1 MIGQY
6 WYHGLVRKYVAV
18 FGTIFNDINIQ
29 RRNSSGNVIETLKVP
44 LAYGP
49 KQKFLTRISGDERL
63 DKKVGMVL
71 PRMGFDLTSM
81 SYSPERMLH
90 PLHNRTQKYKG
101 QTGVVKSPVPYD
113 FAFALNIFVKNADD
127 GTQIIEQ
134 ILPFFQPDFTVTINA
149 LPTMGIK
156 IDLPIVLGGVN
167 VEDSYEGDFLSR
179 RALIWTL
186 DFTIKGYLYPNI
198 KGKGFGDGSDD
209 VSTKLIRTSIINFH
223 VIPHTSVSASID
235 PEYIVLES
243 DNAFAMQRDYLVN
256 EEDSTKIMTEAVRG
270 DRNKALV
277 KSRVMQTVG
286 NVDPSEGGF
295 EITETRDFFAEGIE
309 FDPATG
315 LDTRAPGVDIQ
326 ALGNKNL

>member
-1 MIGQY
+1 MLGQY

-18 FGTIFNDINIQ
+18 FGTIFNDISIQ
-29 RRNSSGNVIETLKVP
+29 RKNSSGNVTETIKVP

-49 KQKFLTRISGDERL
+49 KQKFLVRISADERL
-63 DKKVGMVL
+63 DKKVGMQL

-90 PLHNRTQKYKG
+90 PLHNRTSRFKG
-101 QTGVVKSPVPYD
+101 ETGVVKSPVPYD

-186 DFTIKGYLYPNI
+186 DFTVKGYLYPNI
-198 KGKGFGDGSDD
+198 KGKGFGDGSDS

-223 VIPHTSVSASID
+223 VIPHTTVEVAAVQ
-235 PEYIVLES
+235 EYIVLES
-243 DNAFAMQRDYLVN
+243 DNVFDAQRDYLIN
-256 EEDSTKIMTEAVRG
+256 EDGTKFLSEATRG
-270 DRNKALV
+270 DRNRALV
-277 KSRVMQTVG
+277 KSRIMQTVG
-286 NVDPSEGGF
+286 DVDPSEGGYDV
-295 EITETRDFFAEGIE
+295 TETRDFFAEGIE

-315 LDTRAPGVDIQ
+315 LDTRAPGLDIQ

>member
-18 FGTIFNDINIQ
+18 FGTLFNDIHVQ
-29 RRNSSGNVIETLKVP
+29 RRNSSGNVTETIKVP

-49 KQKFLTRISGDERL
+49 KQKFLTRISGDANL
-63 DKKVGMVL
+63 DKKVGMQL
-71 PRMGFDLTSM
+71 PRMGFDMTSM
-81 SYSPERMLH
+81 AYSPERMLH
-90 PLHNRTQKYKG
+90 PLHNRTSKYKG
-101 QTGVVKSPVPYD
+101 ETGVVKSPVPYD

-186 DFTIKGYLYPNI
+186 DFTVKGYLYPNI

-209 VSTKLIRTSIINFH
+209 LSTKLIRTSIVNFH
-223 VIPHTSVSASID
+223 VIPHVTIPGDID
-235 PEYIVLES
+235 SEYIVLES
-243 DNAFAMQRDYLVN
+243 DNVFASQRSYFIN
-256 EEDSTKIMTEAVRG
+256 ESDGSKFMTEAVRT

-277 KSRVMQTVG
+277 KSRITTTVG
-286 NVDPSEGGF
+286 NVDESSESI
-295 EITETRDFFAEGIE
+295 EPTETRAFYAEGVE
-309 FDPATG
+309 FDPSTG
-315 LDTRAPGVDIQ
+315 LDSSPSLDVQ
-326 ALGNKNL
+326 SLGNKNL

>member
-1 MIGQY
+1 MLGQY

-18 FGTIFNDINIQ
+18 FGTIFNDISIQ
-29 RRNSSGNVIETLKVP
+29 RKNSSGNVTETIKVP

-49 KQKFLTRISGDERL
+49 KQKFLVRISADERL
-63 DKKVGMVL
+63 DKKVGMQL

-90 PLHNRTQKYKG
+90 PLHNRTSRFKG
-101 QTGVVKSPVPYD
+101 ETGVVKSPVPYD

-186 DFTIKGYLYPNI
+186 DFTVKGYLYPNI
-198 KGKGFGDGSDD
+198 KGAGFGDGSDNE
-209 VSTKLIRTSIINFH
+209 STKLIQTSIVNFH
-223 VIPHTSVSASID
+223 VIPHTVVASID
-235 PEYIVLES
+235 PEFIVLES
-243 DNAFAMQRDYLVN
+243 DNVFATQRDYLIN
-256 EEDSTKIMTEAVRG
+256 EEDETKFLSEAVRG
-270 DRNKALV
+270 DRNRALV

-286 NVDPSEGGF
+286 EIEPTSADY

-309 FDPATG
+309 FDPVTG
-315 LDTRAPGVDIQ
+315 LDTFAPGLDVQ
-326 ALGNKNL
+326 SLGNKNL

>member
-1 MIGQY
+1 MLGQY

-18 FGTIFNDINIQ
+18 FGTIFNDISIQ
-29 RRNSSGNVIETLKVP
+29 RRNSSGNVIETIGVP

-49 KQKFLTRISGDERL
+49 KQKFLTRISGDENL
-63 DKKVGMVL
+63 DKKVGMSL

-90 PLHNRTQKYKG
+90 PLHNRTQKYRG
-101 QTGVVKSPVPYD
+101 ETGVVRSPVPYD

-186 DFTIKGYLYPNI
+186 DFTVKGYLYPNI

-209 VSTKLIRTSIINFH
+209 LSTKLIRTSIINFH
-223 VIPHTSVSASID
+223 VIPHAPVGAIE

-243 DNAFAMQRDYLVN
+243 DNVFGAQRSYFVN
-256 EEDSTKIMTEAVRG
+256 EDGTKFLSEAVRG
-270 DRNKALV
+270 DRNRALV
-277 KSRVMQTVG
+277 KSRITQTVG
-286 NVDPSEGGF
+286 DVDPSEGGYDV
-295 EITETRDFFAEGIE
+295 TETRDFFAEGIE
-309 FDPATG
+309 FDPTTG
-315 LDTRAPGVDIQ
+315 LDTRSPSLDIQ
-326 ALGNKNL
+326 ASGNKNL

>member
-1 MIGQY
+1 MLGQY

-18 FGTIFNDINIQ
+18 FGTLFNDISIQ
-29 RRNSSGNVIETLKVP
+29 RKNSSGNVTETIKVP

-49 KQKFLTRISGDERL
+49 KQKFLVRLSGDERL
-63 DKKVGMVL
+63 DKKVGMQL

-101 QTGVVKSPVPYD
+101 ETGVVKSPVPYD
-113 FAFALNIFVKNADD
+113 FAFALNVYVKNADD

-186 DFTIKGYLYPNI
+186 DFTVKGYLYPNI
-198 KGKGFGDGSDD
+198 KGKGFGDGSDS

-223 VIPHTSVSASID
+223 VIPHTTVEVAAVQ
-235 PEYIVLES
+235 EYIVLES
-243 DNAFAMQRDYLVN
+243 DNVFDAQRDYLIN
-256 EEDSTKIMTEAVRG
+256 EDGTKFLSEATRG
-270 DRNKALV
+270 DRNRALV
-277 KSRVMQTVG
+277 KSRIMQTVG
-286 NVDPSEGGF
+286 DVDPSEGGYDV
-295 EITETRDFFAEGIE
+295 TETRDFFAEGIE

-315 LDTRAPGVDIQ
+315 LDTRAPSLDIQ

>member
-1 MIGQY
+1 
-6 WYHGLVRKYVAV
+6 
-18 FGTIFNDINIQ
+18 
-29 RRNSSGNVIETLKVP
+29 
-44 LAYGP
+44 
-49 KQKFLTRISGDERL
+49 
-63 DKKVGMVL
+63 
-71 PRMGFDLTSM
+71 
-81 SYSPERMLH
+81 MLH
-90 PLHNRTQKYKG
+90 PLHNRTSRFKG
-101 QTGVVKSPVPYD
+101 ETGVVKSPVPYD

-186 DFTIKGYLYPNI
+186 DFTVKGYLYPNI
-198 KGKGFGDGSDD
+198 KGAGFGDGSDNE
-209 VSTKLIRTSIINFH
+209 STKLIRTSIVNFH
-223 VIPHTSVSASID
+223 VIPHTVVASID
-235 PEYIVLES
+235 PEFIVLES
-243 DNAFAMQRDYLVN
+243 DNVFATQRDYLIN
-256 EEDSTKIMTEAVRG
+256 EEDETKFLSEAVRG
-270 DRNKALV
+270 DRNRALV

-286 NVDPSEGGF
+286 EIEPTSADY

-315 LDTRAPGVDIQ
+315 LDTRAPSLDIQ